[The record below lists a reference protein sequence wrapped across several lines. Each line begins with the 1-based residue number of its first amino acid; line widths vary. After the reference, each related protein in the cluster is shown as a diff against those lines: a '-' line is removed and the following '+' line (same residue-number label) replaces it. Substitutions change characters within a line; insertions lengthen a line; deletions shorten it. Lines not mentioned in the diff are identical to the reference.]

1 MRHIPIEMADRIESG
16 AAALCHAWVLTRA
29 DGVRLGFTDHD
40 RDLVVEGV
48 VCRAASGWTA
58 GVAQSEVGLGSGAAS
73 VAGGLDDEA
82 ISDADV
88 EAGLFDGAVV
98 ELWRVD
104 WARPD
109 LRVRL
114 WVGTLASIRRET
126 FLSRYRPSGC
136 LSAGSFVAELAGP
149 MAALERVVGRT
160 YGRECDAV
168 LGDER
173 CRVDVA
179 ALPGWGCDKR
189 FSTCVGVFG
198 NGVNFQGFPDVPG
211 DDFLTAVPVE
221 GGRNDG
227 GSRR

>member
-1 MRHIPIEMADRIESG
+1 MRHIPNELADRIESG
-16 AAALCHAWVLTRA
+16 AAGLCHAWVLTRA
-29 DGVRLGFTDHD
+29 DRVRLGFTDHD
-40 RDLVVEGV
+40 RDLKVEDV

-58 GVAQSEVGLGSGAAS
+58 GAAQSEVGLGSGAAS

-88 EAGLFDGAVV
+88 EAGLFDAAVV

-104 WARPD
+104 WAKPE

-114 WVGTLASIRRET
+114 WVGTLASIRRE
-126 FLSRYRPSGC
+126 G
-136 LSAGSFVAELAGP
+136 GSFVAELAGP
-149 MAALERVVGRT
+149 MVALERVVGRT

-168 LGDER
+168 LGDGR
-173 CRVDVA
+173 CRVDVSA
-179 ALPGWGCDKR
+179 FPGRGCDKR
-189 FSTCVGVFG
+189 FSTCVGLFG
-198 NGVNFQGFPDVPG
+198 NGLNFQGFPDVPG

>member
-1 MRHIPIEMADRIESG
+1 MRHIPTELADRIESG
-16 AAALCHAWVLTRA
+16 AAGLCHAWVLTRA

-40 RDLVVEGV
+40 RDLEVGGV

-58 GVAQSEVGLGSGAAS
+58 GAAESEVGLRAGAAS
-73 VAGGLDDEA
+73 VAGGLEDET

-88 EAGLFDGAVV
+88 EAGRFDGAAV

-104 WARPD
+104 WAKPE

-114 WVGTLASIRRET
+114 WVGTLASIRRE
-126 FLSRYRPSGC
+126 GG
-136 LSAGSFVAELAGP
+136 AFVAELAGP

-168 LGDER
+168 LGDGR
-173 CRVDVA
+173 CRVDVSA
-179 ALPGWGCDKR
+179 FPGRGCDKR
-189 FSTCVGVFG
+189 FSTCVGLFG
-198 NGVNFQGFPDVPG
+198 NGLNFQGFPDVPG